1 MSNRRGGVH
10 LIEEGRLFQILAD
23 KRARGG
29 ANSRI
34 YSNERTWQR
43 TMDLISNDFAQVFS
57 R

>member
-1 MSNRRGGVH
+1 MH